1 MFRMWIKEIQD
12 NHLIKDLTICDDS
25 DETRTHKVFNALEK
39 AIREFDLPRPI
50 WLDSNV
56 SDFKRHSHTR
66 FTQDSFIEEL
76 EFDYLEIQMIEE
88 D

>member
-1 MFRMWIKEIQD
+1 MFRIWIKEIQD
-12 NHLIKDLTICDDS
+12 NHLLKDLTICDDS
-25 DETRTHKVFNALEK
+25 DETRTHKVFNALDR
-39 AIREFDLPRPI
+39 ATREFDLPRPI

-56 SDFKRHSHTR
+56 SEFKRLSRTR

-76 EFDYLEIQMIEE
+76 EFDYLEIQMLEE